1 MSKGK
6 KNTAELE
13 KLLGKY
19 KKKVSD
25 QQGEIRRMRLAL
37 NEYEKGLGEVNL
49 ACDAVLA
56 ATAIR
61 YGEPVYDEDNG
72 EFLGYRL
79 RLNDEDLRAVGKY
92 DVRPRSDEACQ
103 QVIVAVCPK
112 ELPPRDMDEKPE
124 PEEPTDPDE
133 YLKRELHVLPE
144 EGGEEDAGETEDHVP
159 NPVPEG

>member
-1 MSKGK
+1 MRKIK
-6 KNTAELE
+6 KDAAELE

-25 QQGEIRRMRLAL
+25 QQGEIRRMRLTL
-37 NEYEKGLGEVNL
+37 NEYEKGLDEVNQ
-49 ACDAVLA
+49 ACDSVLA

-92 DVRPRSDEACQ
+92 DVRPRADEANQ

-112 ELPPRDMDEKPE
+112 ELPPRDMDEKQE

-133 YLKRELHVLPE
+133 YIKRELTQT
-144 EGGEEDAGETEDHVP
+144 GEDGEADAGEAEGNVQ